1 VVKVYLAAPMR
12 GVRSALPE
20 VKELVRLIESYG
32 HKVLTKHVAD
42 DVLDVDRGMSPRE
55 VFERDLRLLKEA
67 DVMVAEVS
75 YPSLGVGFELAY
87 FLTLGKPA
95 AGLVLEDRLGAL
107 SALIQGITWPN
118 FYLVTYRSPWEAVE
132 KLRSKGLL

>member
-1 VVKVYLAAPMR
+1 MVKVYLAAPMR
-12 GVRSALPE
+12 GIRGALPE
-20 VKELVRLIESYG
+20 VKELIRLIEGYG
-32 HKVLTKHVAD
+32 HEVLTKHVAD

-55 VFERDLRLLKEA
+55 VFERDIRLLEEA

-87 FLTLGKPA
+87 FLTRGKPA
-95 AGLVLEDRLGAL
+95 AGLVLEDRLGTL

-118 FYLVTYRSPWEAVE
+118 FHLMTYRNAREAVE
-132 KLRSKGLL
+132 KLRSRGLL